1 MSNFNQTSYSLQHAK
16 AVAGMVA
23 DAQAS
28 NTISKVN
35 KSAQTLQYG
44 RFVARAGDDGM
55 NPLLA
60 NSTATDVL
68 GVLRYEV
75 NRAQGVTGDVVGVPV
90 DRDGAV
96 LTMGTIWV
104 ESIGTV
110 AAGSPVYA
118 VVAQG
123 DDTGKA
129 AGAAGSGDTL
139 AVAVTGAIFAEAA
152 VAGQLAKVSL
162 KVGG

>member
-1 MSNFNQTSYSLQHAK
+1 MFNQTSYSLTHAK
-16 AVAGMVA
+16 AIAGMVA
-23 DAQAS
+23 DGEVT

-35 KSAQTLQYG
+35 NSAGVIPYG
-44 RFVARAGDDGM
+44 RFVARDGDTGM
-55 NPLLA
+55 KPLLA
-60 NSTATDVL
+60 ASTANDII
-68 GVLRYEV
+68 GVTRYEV
-75 NRAQGVTGDVVGVPV
+75 NRAQAAGADAGVPV
-90 DRDGAV
+90 ERDGSV
-96 LTMGTIWV
+96 LTMGPIWV

-110 AAGSPVYA
+110 TAGSPVYA

-139 AVAVTGAIFAEAA
+139 AVAVSGAIFAEAA